1 MSFILDALKKIEQDK
16 RRSGGSQIETIAVS
30 RGRFGGRQHLLSM
43 VAIAVGSALLT
54 AAAVSFLNNRT
65 RSADATAPVAPV
77 EETAPP
83 EGEAAPEGEA
93 PPEVDPET
101 PQPAAA
107 PPVVTREASVRGRE
121 PAPAPAPE
129 QRTNPETEPE
139 TEPDPEPASIEEA
152 PEESTQAIRLV
163 GRDRVLLDGL
173 RIDDPAETTT
183 TDAADSEPL
192 PEDFP
197 ALVLQGTSVI
207 GDDAVAVISDQ
218 RVFEGDRIE
227 GALVIRIGERE
238 VELELDGR
246 RFTLRL

>member
-1 MSFILDALKKIEQDK
+1 MSLILDALKKIEQDK
-16 RRSGGSQIETIAVS
+16 RRPDGSQIESITVS
-30 RGRFGGRQHLLSM
+30 RGRFGGRQHVLSM

-65 RSADATAPVAPV
+65 QSADATAPVAPV

-83 EGEAAPEGEA
+83 EGEAALEVEA
-93 PPEVDPET
+93 PPEVEPET

-121 PAPAPAPE
+121 PEPARAPE
-129 QRTNPETEPE
+129 QGTDPE
-139 TEPDPEPASIEEA
+139 TEPDPELASIEEA
-152 PEESTQAIRLV
+152 PEDSTQAIRLV

-183 TDAADSEPL
+183 TDAADSDPL

-207 GDDAVAVISDQ
+207 GNDAVAVISDQ

-238 VELELDGR
+238 VELELEGL

>member
-1 MSFILDALKKIEQDK
+1 MSFILDALQKIEQDK
-16 RRSGGSQIETIAVS
+16 RRSGGSQIESIAVS
-30 RGRFGGRQHLLSM
+30 RGRFGGRQHLLLM

-65 RSADATAPVAPV
+65 QSADATAPVAPV

-83 EGEAAPEGEA
+83 EGEAAPEVEA
-93 PPEVDPET
+93 PPEVEPET

-121 PAPAPAPE
+121 PEPARAPE
-129 QRTNPETEPE
+129 QGTDPE
-139 TEPDPEPASIEEA
+139 TEPDPELASIEEA
-152 PEESTQAIRLV
+152 PEDSTQAIRLV

-173 RIDDPAETTT
+173 RIDAPAETTT

-207 GDDAVAVISDQ
+207 GNDAVAVISDQ